1 MSTVSPLPSVGQ
13 TIAALGTVTTEVPV
27 QPFTNTK
34 EVIVANFDDTNR
46 CLVAWGDPAT
56 LVLTTANSTIV
67 PAQAAISLAV
77 GPEGDRNPAETGGG
91 LAKMALL
98 VAMESGTGEVNVT
111 YVNIRG
117 INGSGG
123 I

>member
-13 TIAALGTVTTEVPV
+13 TIAALGAVTTEVPV

-34 EVIVANFDDTNR
+34 EVIVANFSTTTR
-46 CLVAWGDPAT
+46 CFVAWGDPAI
-56 LVLTTANSTIV
+56 LVLTAANSTII
-67 PAQAAISLAV
+67 PAAAAISLAI
-77 GPEGDRNPAETGGG
+77 GPEGIRNPAELGGG

-98 VAMESGTGEVNVT
+98 LAMEAGTGEINVT

-117 INGSGG
+117 INSSGG